1 MKFKTK
7 SIGVTY
13 ESTFARIAPEIS
25 SESANVI
32 SHLIAR
38 IAPRYPIAS
47 QNIRVFPS
55 SVLSEFKIQ
64 VDLFGTAGRLEVYV
78 DRFVATFRDASNQQD
93 VSTIEECLALAL
105 DGLGDALPN
114 LPIYADNLLFRL
126 RLDLHSDGVNNN
138 WRLDDYLRNNS
149 FTNLADEALELLPGI
164 KLALHS
170 KEQGW
175 RMAFD
180 IAPAW
185 EDPKNAIV
193 ASLQAFFTAQNGQ
206 LSIADKA
213 KLIGDYTV
221 RFLDAFDL
229 AAVAEKP

>member
-7 SIGVTY
+7 SIGVMY

-78 DRFVATFRDASNQQD
+78 DRFVATFNDAANRQD
-93 VSTIEECLALAL
+93 VKTIEECLALAL

-114 LPIYADNLLFRL
+114 LSISADNLLVRL
-126 RLDLHSDGVNNN
+126 RLDLHPDGENDN
-138 WRLDDYLRNNS
+138 WCLDHYLSSNS
-149 FTNLADEALELLPGI
+149 YGKLTGETLELLPGI

-185 EDPKNAIV
+185 EDPKHAIV
-193 ASLQAFFTAQNGQ
+193 SSLQIFFTVQNG
-206 LSIADKA
+206 SMSVADKA
-213 KLIGDYTV
+213 KLIADYV
-221 RFLDAFDL
+221 FRFLGAFDL
-229 AAVAEKP
+229 AAVAEEP